1 MISFCICF
9 GFIVLVDSV
18 LNGLFFKSENE
29 FILSHSQVR
38 HIDRINGG
46 LTGFIFKRKPLILQT
61 KKAYEDY
68 YNPSVSIMYCI
79 VCIFRLSTGDNN

>member
-46 LTGFIFKRKPLILQT
+46 
-61 KKAYEDY
+61 
-68 YNPSVSIMYCI
+68 
-79 VCIFRLSTGDNN
+79 